1 MGTLAAIA
9 QGLADNLIER
19 AADVVLKE
27 RRTLVLVPRETPFS
41 AIHLENMLRLA
52 QAGAVILPPNPGFYH
67 QPQSVEALVDFIVA
81 RILDHLAVPHA
92 LMQRWG
98 RLPHEHFQ
106 IPEAGSP
113 GPARRTGH
121 PAVSAQV
128 GIFPGGTL
136 ALKVFEQRYLDM
148 SADCLKRDE
157 PFGVCLIL
165 RARRSASRRP
175 YTSVGTLAHVTQW
188 DMEQLGILKLGVRG
202 GRRFRILESRTE
214 AGGLQHARA
223 TAR

>member
-1 MGTLAAIA
+1 MSTLAAIA

-98 RLPHEHFQ
+98 
-106 IPEAGSP
+106 A
-113 GPARRTGH
+113 PA
-121 PAVSAQV
+121 A
-128 GIFPGGTL
+128 
-136 ALKVFEQRYLDM
+136 
-148 SADCLKRDE
+148 
-157 PFGVCLIL
+157 
-165 RARRSASRRP
+165 
-175 YTSVGTLAHVTQW
+175 
-188 DMEQLGILKLGVRG
+188 
-202 GRRFRILESRTE
+202 
-214 AGGLQHARA
+214 
-223 TAR
+223 